1 MPIINMMAVL
11 MMKNCKSGYCTNKET
26 LQGKQLQNFKNVTHW
41 HCFMFYK
48 RLNFSKLTR
57 KQPNI
62 EKDPIAI
69 YGEGGRGG
77 PEWKPPSDLTPVQ
90 LQLQLR
96 KMEKMMSLITG
107 SW

>member
-1 MPIINMMAVL
+1 MSPIGTVL
-11 MMKNCKSGYCTNKET
+11 CFTNDIT
-26 LQGKQLQNFKNVTHW
+26 L
-41 HCFMFYK
+41 
-48 RLNFSKLTR
+48 SKLTR

-62 EKDPIAI
+62 EKDSNAI

-77 PEWKPPSDLTPVQ
+77 PEWKRPSDLTPVQ

-96 KMEKMMSLITG
+96 KMEKMMRLITG